1 MEEVGRLNV
10 EHSTSV
16 VSSAGPVSD
25 KRGYQPQR
33 VIIRAARQDS
43 RFPTDRSLDAVLT
56 SLWVLFRCPPRAY
69 ELSFSFLIYMF
80 CCL

>member
-10 EHSTSV
+10 EHLTSV

-25 KRGYQPQR
+25 KRGYHPQL
-33 VIIRAARQDS
+33 VIIRADRQDL

-56 SLWVLFRCPPRAY
+56 SLWVLFTASGI
-69 ELSFSFLIYMF
+69 LSSYRSLR
-80 CCL
+80 